1 MALNMCIWVNSC
13 KTYKQAKALA
23 LNLLK
28 EDTKRGLKVFK
39 ILIYCFAVRQ
49 NYINSGGRVGIAP
62 CWVQT

>member
-1 MALNMCIWVNSC
+1 M
-13 KTYKQAKALA
+13 KALA

-28 EDTKRGLKVFK
+28 EDTKRELKVF
-39 ILIYCFAVRQ
+39 IRLIYCCSAN